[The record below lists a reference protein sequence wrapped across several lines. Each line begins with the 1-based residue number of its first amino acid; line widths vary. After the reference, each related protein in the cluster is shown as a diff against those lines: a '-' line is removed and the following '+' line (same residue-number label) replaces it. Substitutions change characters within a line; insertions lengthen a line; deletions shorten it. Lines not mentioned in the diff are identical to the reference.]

1 MNKEVKRKKIMCKE
15 KKYKRRRILLKVERL
30 EETKTCE
37 VREGDTYATDIMGTS
52 IYSALYFCQLAK
64 PLVAST

>member
-37 VREGDTYATDIMGTS
+37 VREGDT
-52 IYSALYFCQLAK
+52 
-64 PLVAST
+64 

>member
-37 VREGDTYATDIMGTS
+37 VRVGDTYATDIMGMS
-52 IYSALYFCQLAK
+52 IYSALFS
-64 PLVAST
+64 VN